1 MSRLQ
6 MVFFCFVLFVLKTEK
21 IPEKRDEFFSGKI
34 FSWKEKKNCIKKWQ
48 IVWKR
53 KEKLLQKEKLF
64 KNERRNCSKKE
75 KRNCLKKR
83 RRHCSK
89 KKESRNY
96 RNKEKWNYLCSTA
109 QKMKFCIKDF
119 FNKCH
124 QNILVKYV
132 TKISPFVLS
141 RTSLSCV
148 WQLFTSF

>member
-1 MSRLQ
+1 M
-6 MVFFCFVLFVLKTEK
+6 FEK
-21 IPEKRDEFFSGKI
+21 
-34 FSWKEKKNCIKKWQ
+34 
-48 IVWKR
+48 
-53 KEKLLQKEKLF
+53 
-64 KNERRNCSKKE
+64 ERRNCCKRRNSLKTRGEIVRKKKREIAWKKE
-75 KRNCLKKR
+75 GDIVR
-83 RRHCSK
+83 K